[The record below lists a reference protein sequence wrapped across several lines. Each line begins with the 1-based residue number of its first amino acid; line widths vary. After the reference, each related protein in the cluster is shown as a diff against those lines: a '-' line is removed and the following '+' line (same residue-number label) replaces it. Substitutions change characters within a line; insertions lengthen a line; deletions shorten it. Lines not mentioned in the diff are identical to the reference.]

1 MLHILAAELVLQYD
15 ALVIGRT
22 LCCWTG
28 RLIGVTAV
36 LGERLANH
44 LGVDIDSA
52 ITLLVMT
59 LVLLLLACLIN

>member
-1 MLHILAAELVLQYD
+1 MVHILSAELVLQYD

-52 ITLLVMT
+52 ITLLVLT
-59 LVLLLLACLIN
+59 LVLLLLSVLIN